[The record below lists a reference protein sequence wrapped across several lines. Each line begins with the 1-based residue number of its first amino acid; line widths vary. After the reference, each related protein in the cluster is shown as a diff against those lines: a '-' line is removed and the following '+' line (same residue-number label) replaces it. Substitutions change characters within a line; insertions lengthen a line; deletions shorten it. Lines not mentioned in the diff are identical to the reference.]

1 MKALKI
7 FNFFFL
13 FTLFACSKN
22 ENPIIEVTYNNKLS
36 NESFDGRLLV
46 MISKDSSKEPRFQIN
61 DTEDTGILVGK
72 NVENWKSGNVEG
84 FYSKTLAYPIE
95 NLGELDNGEYFIQAL
110 LHKYETFNLSNG
122 KTVKLPMDQ
131 GEGQH
136 WNTSPK
142 NIYSKP
148 IKVNFK
154 KNTTVKIEITEEIP
168 PIEPEK
174 DTDYIKHVKIK
185 SELLSK
191 FWGRPMYLQAN
202 VLIPKDFKKESKT
215 RYPLMVFHGHFPKSI
230 GGFRTS
236 PPTAPKKDTIYN
248 SRFGITGYKYIQE
261 KEAYDFYKKWTS
273 KNFPRF
279 LVIEIQHQNPY
290 YDDSYAVNSANIG
303 PYGDAITY
311 ELIPHVEKM
320 FNGVGKGWGRFLY
333 GGSTGG
339 WEALAVQVFYPKE
352 YNGCFAAC
360 PDPIDFRAYTV
371 VDIYNDENAYYKEGS
386 FKKILRPG
394 IRDGKGHI
402 KTQLID
408 MNRREYILGD
418 NSRSGDQWDIWQAV
432 YSPSDENGY
441 PKPIWDK
448 LSGEIDHDVAKYW
461 MENYDLRY
469 IMERDWDKI
478 GNDLKGKINI
488 YCGDMDN
495 YYLNNAVVL
504 TENFLENTTNPY
516 YSGEVDYG
524 NGAEHCWNGDQK
536 NPNHISRL
544 RYNTMYLDKI
554 KNRLKKT
561 APKNH
566 NLKNWGIK

>member
-46 MISKDSSKEPRFQIN
+46 MISKDGSKEPRYQIN
-61 DTEDTGILVGK
+61 DTKDTGILVGK

-148 IKVNFK
+148 IKINFK

-504 TENFLENTTNPY
+504 TEDFLENTTNPY

>member
-46 MISKDSSKEPRFQIN
+46 MISKDGSKEPRFQIN

-84 FYSKTLAYPIE
+84 FNSKTLAYPIE
-95 NLGELDNGEYFIQAL
+95 NLGELDNGEYYIQAL

-148 IKVNFK
+148 IKINFK

>member
-1 MKALKI
+1 MKTLKI

-13 FTLFACSKN
+13 FILIACSKN

-46 MISKDSSKEPRFQIN
+46 MISKDGSKEPRFQIN

-84 FYSKTLAYPIE
+84 FNSKTLAYPIE
-95 NLGELDNGEYFIQAL
+95 NLGELDNGEYYIQAL

-148 IKVNFK
+148 IKINFK

-236 PPTAPKKDTIYN
+236 PPTASKKDTIYN

-432 YSPSDENGY
+432 YSPSGENGY

-504 TENFLENTTNPY
+504 TEDFLENTTNPY
-516 YSGEVDYG
+516 YNGEVDYG
-524 NGAEHCWNGDQK
+524 NGAEHCWNGDQQ

-544 RYNTMYLDKI
+544 RYNTMYIDKI
-554 KNRLKKT
+554 RNRLKKT
-561 APKNH
+561 APRNH

>member
-7 FNFFFL
+7 FNFFSL
-13 FTLFACSKN
+13 FILFACSKN

-46 MISKDSSKEPRFQIN
+46 MISKDGSKEPRYQIN
-61 DTEDTGILVGK
+61 DTKDTGILVGK

-84 FYSKTLAYPIE
+84 FNSKTLAYPIE
-95 NLGELDNGEYFIQAL
+95 NLGELDNGEYYIQAL

-236 PPTAPKKDTIYN
+236 PPTASKKDTIYN

-311 ELIPHVEKM
+311 ELIPYVEKM

-432 YSPSDENGY
+432 YSPSGENGY

-448 LSGEIDHDVAKYW
+448 LSGEIDRDVAKYW

-469 IMERDWDKI
+469 VMERDWDKI

-504 TENFLENTTNPY
+504 TEDFLENTTNPY
-516 YSGEVDYG
+516 YNGEVDYG
-524 NGAEHCWNGDQK
+524 NGAEHCWNGDQQ

-554 KNRLKKT
+554 RNRLKKT
-561 APKNH
+561 APRNH